1 MTLAVWTLIMLIA
14 TAVCALTIK
23 TAINPCKGFI
33 TPKLFFVHPLL
44 GIITIVLAILTV
56 VNA

>member
-1 MTLAVWTLIMLIA
+1 MTPAIWTLIMLIA
-14 TAVCALTIK
+14 TAGCALTIK
-23 TAINPCKGFI
+23 TAINPLKGFI
-33 TPKLFFVHPLL
+33 THRLFFVHPLL